1 MFEVCVPVAFSPPAF
16 WDVCFVQHLW
26 LCIHEWTGFECTCV
40 ASPCYAVFLQSFGGT
55 NPPECLM
62 AASTEREPPSYLP
75 VRPAG
80 LRRFLS
86 LVATLPLLAATAA
99 CGRWRGWCHHRSCA
113 PPPQFAHFFFGWRG
127 SLSSRHQQRRCHP
140 RRCYLCWRRCCRRP
154 VSSPPTTPV
163 HTPKS
168 WRLEGPHI
176 PRWSWHGARRGGCA
190 AGGWGC
196 GSVGTNTVKEVS
208 LLVFSGEV
216 RF

>member
-1 MFEVCVPVAFSPPAF
+1 MNGRGSNARAWPPLVTPSFCRALVAPTPLSASWQLRLSASPRLTSQCAPPAFAAFSPLLQRCRCWLPPLPA
-16 WDVCFVQHLW
+16 
-26 LCIHEWTGFECTCV
+26 EGGGGGV
-40 ASPCYAVFLQSFGGT
+40 ATAPVA
-55 NPPECLM
+55 PP
-62 AASTEREPPSYLP
+62 P
-75 VRPAG
+75 VRP
-80 LRRFLS
+80 L
-86 LVATLPLLAATAA
+86 
-99 CGRWRGWCHHRSCA
+99 
-113 PPPQFAHFFFGWRG
+113 FFGWRG

-140 RRCYLCWRRCCRRP
+140 RRCYLCWRLCCRRP